1 MQPIA
6 KTVLVAEDNAALRRV
21 IAFAL
26 KGCGFEATTAADG
39 AEAWELAQDQSY
51 DLVVSDQQ
59 MPNMTGIELIEKL
72 RTSTTNAKT
81 PVILLTAKGLE
92 LEVETLRERY
102 GVSAMLHKPFSP
114 SQLGS
119 LAEELVGVLV

>member
-1 MQPIA
+1 MQTTA

-21 IAFAL
+21 IAFAM

-39 AEAWELAQDQSY
+39 VEAWELAEEQAF
-51 DLVVSDQQ
+51 DLVVTDQQ
-59 MPNMTGIELIEKL
+59 MPNMTGLELIEKL
-72 RTSTTNAKT
+72 RTSPPNAKT

-92 LEVETLRERY
+92 LEGETLRERY

-119 LAEELVGVLV
+119 LAEELVGALV

>member
-1 MQPIA
+1 MIPLA

-39 AEAWELAQDQSY
+39 ADAWEIAKDQPF
-51 DLVVSDQQ
+51 DLIVSDQQ
-59 MPNMTGIELIEKL
+59 MPNMTGLELIEKL
-72 RTSTTNAKT
+72 RSSATNAKT

-92 LEVETLRERY
+92 LEAQTLRERY

-119 LAEELVGVLV
+119 LAEELVGALV

>member
-1 MQPIA
+1 MQQTG

-39 AEAWELAQDQSY
+39 AEAWEIAKDQSF
-51 DLVVSDQQ
+51 DLIVSDQQ
-59 MPNMTGIELIEKL
+59 MPNMTGLELIEKL
-72 RTSTTNAKT
+72 RSSATNAKT

-92 LEVETLRERY
+92 LEAQTLRERY

-119 LAEELVGVLV
+119 LAEELVGALV

>member
-1 MQPIA
+1 MLKLE

-39 AEAWELAQDQSY
+39 VEAWEFAKDHPF
-51 DLVVSDQQ
+51 DLIVSDQQ

-72 RTSTTNAKT
+72 RSSTTNSKT

-119 LAEELVGVLV
+119 LAEELVGQLV